1 MRLLELRERVCRAN
15 QALLTEG
22 LVTWTSGNVSGR
34 DPDTG
39 LIVIKP
45 SGLMFP
51 ELTPENMVVVDP
63 DCHLVE
69 GDHGPSSD
77 TASHAYVYR
86 HRPDVMGVVH
96 THSNYATAFAAVG
109 RSIPVVLTAIADEF
123 GCEIPCAPYA
133 RIGGQQIGRTI
144 VEHIGPSLAVLMRQ
158 HGVFT
163 IGTSVEKAL
172 KAAVM
177 VEDIAK
183 TVWLALQIG
192 EIEEL
197 PAEEIAA
204 NHERYSTRYGTM
216 DASRNE

>member
-1 MRLLELRERVCRAN
+1 
-15 QALLTEG
+15 
-22 LVTWTSGNVSGR
+22 
-34 DPDTG
+34 
-39 LIVIKP
+39 
-45 SGLMFP
+45 
-51 ELTPENMVVVDP
+51 
-63 DCHLVE
+63 
-69 GDHGPSSD
+69 
-77 TASHAYVYR
+77 
-86 HRPDVMGVVH
+86 MGVVH

-133 RIGGQQIGRTI
+133 RIGGQQIGKAI
-144 VEHIGPSLAVLMRQ
+144 VDHIGPSLAVLMRQ

-163 IGTSVEKAL
+163 IGNTVEKAL

-204 NHERYSTRYGTM
+204 NYERYRTRYGTM

>member
-1 MRLLELRERVCRAN
+1 MRLMELRERVCRAN

-63 DCHLVE
+63 DTRLVE

-133 RIGGQQIGRTI
+133 RIGDQRIGRTI
-144 VEHIGPSLAVLMRQ
+144 VDHIGPSLAVLMRQ

-163 IGTSVEKAL
+163 IGTTVERAL